1 MAQHVR
7 RNENPTLEATAELEG
22 AEFAKAVQ
30 TMMEGLSKKR
40 GLSPNAKDLG
50 ILAATTAGALATG
63 SLASGLPAAAVA
75 SLLVS
80 VLTTAFTSNASSTLH
95 QNVAA
100 PPERGAWESVG
111 GTFRSS
117 SSEVAIGIRKNVSLE
132 LLTLNSIVGDGEMA
146 QELGV
151 DRTRVSQK
159 VREQSLYFFENAEG
173 RCFPRWQLVD
183 GKPIRELKKLIAAF
197 DRTLHP
203 LTVEHWMGARNAEL
217 VIDGES
223 VTPTQW
229 LITGGHIDIVSE
241 LAAQL

>member
-1 MAQHVR
+1 MTQHVR
-7 RNENPTLEATAELEG
+7 QSESSSLDATAELES

-30 TMMEGLSKKR
+30 TMMDGLAKKR
-40 GLSPNAKDLG
+40 GLSPNAKNLG
-50 ILAATTAGALATG
+50 VLAATTAGALATG
-63 SLASGLPAAAVA
+63 SMASGLPTATVA

-80 VLTTAFTSNASSTLH
+80 VLTSAFTSNASSALH
-95 QNVAA
+95 RHVAA
-100 PPERGAWESVG
+100 PPERDVWESVG

-117 SSEVAIGIRKNVSLE
+117 SSEVAIGVRKHVSLE

-146 QELGV
+146 QLLGV
-151 DRTRVSQK
+151 DRTRISQK
-159 VREQSLYFFENAEG
+159 VREQSLYFFESADG

-183 GKPIRELKKLIAAF
+183 GKPIRELKNLIAAL

-203 LTVEHWMGARNAEL
+203 LTVEHWMGTTNSEL

-223 VTPTQW
+223 VTPIQW
-229 LITGGHIDIVSE
+229 LATGGNIEIVCE